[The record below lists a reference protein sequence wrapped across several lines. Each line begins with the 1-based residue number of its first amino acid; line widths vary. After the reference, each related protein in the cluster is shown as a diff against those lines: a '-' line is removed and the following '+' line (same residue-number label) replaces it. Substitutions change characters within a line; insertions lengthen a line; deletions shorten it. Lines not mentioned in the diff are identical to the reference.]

1 MESTR
6 QETPALSQAY
16 QIIQQN
22 ALKAAAAKKVSD
34 KIVKG
39 IFAGI
44 TLLCSSIIVVVTFFI
59 LIKGLLPFIKTYSEN
74 GTAGKANLGYFL
86 TGLRFNSGFD
96 ATSQSFFYGVG
107 FLVVNTLY
115 INLIVSLIAIPTAI
129 LTALFIARI
138 APKPLAKI
146 CQAGIDLLAAIPSV
160 IYGIFGLGVI
170 VPLVKAISQGLG
182 MKGTSGISLLAGAL
196 ILSLMALPTIISVS
210 VTALNAVDDG
220 QLKGSLALGA
230 SKTQTNFKIALVN
243 AKSGIFAG
251 IILGIGRSLGEAT
264 AISMVAGS
272 PTYGITWNIFE
283 PAVTLSSEMLL
294 SIGEAVPNS
303 LNYDVRFSAGIML
316 MLIIILT
323 NLILNDVKDHVASID
338 KRPLAIV
345 RFIHLLQ
352 RWFRYLGSFIR
363 GKVHA
368 N

>member
-1 MESTR
+1 
-6 QETPALSQAY
+6 
-16 QIIQQN
+16 
-22 ALKAAAAKKVSD
+22 
-34 KIVKG
+34 
-39 IFAGI
+39 
-44 TLLCSSIIVVVTFFI
+44 
-59 LIKGLLPFIKTYSEN
+59 LPF
-74 GTAGKANLGYFL
+74 
-86 TGLRFNSGFD
+86 R
-96 ATSQSFFYGVG
+96 
-107 FLVVNTLY
+107 
-115 INLIVSLIAIPTAI
+115 PAI

-170 VPLVKAISQGLG
+170 VPLVKSISQGLG